1 MIGVST
7 ALSSTNREKL
17 EGYLAHKWGLTG
29 SLSNDHPYKLSIM
42 QAKIAVSSIGTNSA
56 TVSADLLDLG
66 GASTVLSAYHGTVDG
81 GTNISAWQSDSNL
94 SGIASLGQSSIGLTN
109 LNASTSYV
117 FRVRATNSAGSTWSD
132 AVSFTTG
139 SVPKAPALSVANP
152 TTVGTTTA
160 TTKGNLLS
168 FDGSTNPTVTLY
180 YGTSDGNQTPANWTA
195 SPVSLSTKPVGSLNH
210 NLTSLTAGTTYFYRY
225 FATVTISGTAYS
237 SFSDLGSF
245 TTLGLPKIETPGA
258 TGITKTSATLNA
270 KLTFTNGNDSNV
282 TFYWGDNN
290 GSNNG
295 NHNQW
300 DNPLA
305 SSTNQGVGV
314 VGQSISGLS
323 TGTTYYYTAK
333 AVNAQGTAWATVKTF
348 VPANTAINKY
358 SIPDLAL
365 WLDATD
371 LDGNDAADSAANGSA
386 LPSWTDKSV
395 TPKTVNQTSSTEQPV
410 VISNAIGGKSVV
422 RFDGNGDVLNVS
434 SIRTEAGAYSI
445 YAITQRISESG
456 DTSAHLASEP
466 TWALIPSAT
475 ADSFSAQVAKNSA
488 SSGASLT
495 NIKLGKSG

>member
-1 MIGVST
+1 MPS
-7 ALSSTNREKL
+7 R
-17 EGYLAHKWGLTG
+17 
-29 SLSNDHPYKLSIM
+29 SLQP
-42 QAKIAVSSIGTNSA
+42 
-56 TVSADLLDLG
+56 
-66 GASTVLSAYHGTVDG
+66 
-81 GTNISAWQSDSNL
+81 
-94 SGIASLGQSSIGLTN
+94 
-109 LNASTSYV
+109 
-117 FRVRATNSAGSTWSD
+117 
-132 AVSFTTG
+132 
-139 SVPKAPALSVANP
+139 
-152 TTVGTTTA
+152 
-160 TTKGNLLS
+160 
-168 FDGSTNPTVTLY
+168 
-180 YGTSDGNQTPANWTA
+180 
-195 SPVSLSTKPVGSLNH
+195 
-210 NLTSLTAGTTYFYRY
+210 GTTYQYRLA
-225 FATVTISGTAYS
+225 ATNPGGVAL
-237 SFSDLGSF
+237 SDIKTF
-245 TTLGLPKIETPGA
+245 TTLGLPKLETPGA
-258 TGITKTSATLNA
+258 TEITKTSAKLNA

-314 VGQSISGLS
+314 VGQSISGLT

-333 AVNAQGTAWATVKTF
+333 AVNAQGTAWGTVKTF

-371 LDGNDAADSAANGSA
+371 LDGNGAADSAANGSA

-456 DTSAHLASEP
+456 DTNGHLASEP
-466 TWALIPSAT
+466 TWALIPSSP

-495 NIKLGKSG
+495 NIKLGKSGSSTSNDFGGDLAELLIFSRQLSSSEEQKVEGYLAHKWGVASTLDSNHSYKDVPPIFDNGPVVTPQYYFAGETPAEVIKVDFGQNAPAPLQAGYVGFNPWGSTSVENNSNPVSQTYSNVFANNNSLSITVEGHNYWRDYATILNNPYDLTE